1 MDSQPNRTSVPSKD
15 GKIVLSRGLY
25 LVSTPIG
32 NATDITLRGIEIL
45 TAADTIACEDTR
57 KTRPFLVRHG
67 IFSQGGGSRLVTYH
81 EHNAARVRP
90 NLIKA
95 MQNGAVVALVSD
107 AGTPAIS
114 DPGYKLVRECINAG
128 IPITGAP
135 GPTSVIAGL
144 VISGLP
150 TDQFFFRGFL
160 PTKKAARRQIIKALR
175 PVPGTLIFMES
186 PRRLAAALNDLSDI
200 LGDRSAA
207 VGRELTK
214 LYEEVRRGTIAEL
227 RDHYGAAPP
236 PKGEVLVMV
245 GPGESGEMLTLADLE
260 PEIIGRLRSE
270 SARDI
275 ARDLA
280 SESGISRREVYRWVV
295 EIAKHLGQDG

>member
-1 MDSQPNRTSVPSKD
+1 
-15 GKIVLSRGLY
+15 
-25 LVSTPIG
+25 
-32 NATDITLRGIEIL
+32 
-45 TAADTIACEDTR
+45 
-57 KTRPFLVRHG
+57 
-67 IFSQGGGSRLVTYH
+67 
-81 EHNAARVRP
+81 
-90 NLIKA
+90 

-214 LYEEVRRGTIAEL
+214 LYEEVRRGTITEL

-245 GPGESGEMLTLADLE
+245 GPGKSGEMLTLADLE